1 MKWEARW
8 KILAD
13 AIMDLRKS
21 GEAVPFSII
30 NDLRS
35 AKIMLEILKVD
46 KSRSENIS
54 RLEEYLSNVEAYVL
68 PIAKNRFGEPY
79 VNDMLRKIYRSEVEE
94 TGVEEAKMR
103 FHPNLP
109 REKKWIRIQITGEMS
124 LEMIK
129 KIARER
135 GLEYRIERD
144 GYVLVYGENEAIKR
158 FVKKM
163 AETLRGVKKN

>member
-54 RLEEYLSNVEAYVL
+54 RLEEYLNNVEAYVL
-68 PIAKNRFGEPY
+68 PIAKNRFGEAY
-79 VNDMLRKIYRSEVEE
+79 VSDILGKMYRSEIEE
-94 TGVEEAKMR
+94 TEAEETQIR

-109 REKKWIRIQITGEMS
+109 REKKWIRIQITGETS

-129 KIARER
+129 KIACER
-135 GLEYRIERD
+135 DIEYRIEGD

-163 AETLRGVKKN
+163 AEILRGVKKN